1 VNRAA
6 GPDHKTNWGFL
17 IMKSSVLLQS
27 LAAACIAA
35 TASAASAQA
44 IQLFSPVNVRVST
57 SGTSSSSPNIF
68 NSTILNLSCPSEISA
83 KISSSTDGTG
93 NVLVDNY
100 IALGVGT
107 NATPT
112 DICSNGTVEGD
123 GQQNCFT
130 SSYGSQA
137 QNNGLLNQDPDN
149 FVSTGGVP
157 ALDISSSLTPGPNQ
171 VEIDLVDTGGYLT
184 SSTLYLVTNCS
195 SAGVAG
201 PGQVTGNPIS
211 ASNPTAQQLA
221 QNYSF
226 NSTTNQQVQFT
237 YDLTAAQSAGTL
249 SIPDQSTPSTGDT
262 PLNPAAF
269 PGYVS
274 GTSFATASCLIHSG
288 ELYSGSPACKLYTL
302 TCQVG
307 SNSEQSGALCPTSSQ
322 RNEQFQV
329 AFDGPAF
336 SLPDVTGTNGL
347 TYHQG
352 VGFLEAAE
360 GWGGGSCKFD
370 QNSAIAQQLCPQNI
384 LTSFSGPGGY
394 KGGGSGQSPNSTFI
408 PVAPVPEALT
418 TVSVTGLQP
427 GNWINT
433 HSPTVNFVSTPPAIS
448 SNNNFIASPIETLT
462 YGISTASSV
471 PQPPAPV
478 PNDTILSNNGACPAP
493 EGSAPANVFTPPA
506 QSVSVPADGN
516 YELHYYAE
524 DCAGTEELKFLQS
537 GGSWSTAFYTFPI
550 NVDTVNPLVASGPT
564 LSPPPSTNNGVA
576 NSYVV
581 GQPVTATYSCS
592 DNASPI
598 VNSGVVKCGTA
609 TFPVGTLNTGTV
621 SSPVS
626 TSSTGSQ
633 SFTVNAVDAAG
644 NSATPASVM
653 YQVVAAPPAA
663 NLSVLKVAPATVK
676 HGAQLI
682 YAITA
687 LNLGKQAAS
696 AVKITDPLP
705 SGVTFV
711 KASAQQLACSGNKCS
726 NDASCAFA
734 SNTVTCSVPSL
745 TLLTPVLVE
754 IYVNVTANAGTTVSN
769 TATVSSANPPG
780 KGVTQS
786 TAKTTVK

>member
-1 VNRAA
+1 
-6 GPDHKTNWGFL
+6 
-17 IMKSSVLLQS
+17 MKSSVLLQS

-68 NSTILNLSCPSEISA
+68 NSTILSLSCPSEISA

-653 YQVVAAPPAA
+653 YQVVAPPPAA

>member
-1 VNRAA
+1 
-6 GPDHKTNWGFL
+6 
-17 IMKSSVLLQS
+17 MKSSVLLQG
-27 LAAACIAA
+27 LATVCIAT
-35 TASAASAQA
+35 TASAAFAQS

-57 SGTSSSSPNIF
+57 SGTSSSSPNNF
-68 NSTILNLSCPSEISA
+68 NTTILNLSCPSSPHA
-83 KISSSTDGTG
+83 VISSSTDGTG

-107 NATPT
+107 NATPI

-130 SSYGSQA
+130 SSYGGQA
-137 QNNGLLNQDPDN
+137 NNGGLNGQDPDN

-157 ALDISSSLTPGPNQ
+157 ALDISSSLTSGTNP
-171 VEIDLVDTGGYLT
+171 VEIDLVDTGGYLA
-184 SSTLYLVTNCS
+184 SSSLYLVTNCS

-211 ASNPTAQQLA
+211 SSNPTSQQLA
-221 QNYSF
+221 QTYSF
-226 NSTTNQQVQFT
+226 NSNTNQQVQFT

-249 SIPDQSTPSTGDT
+249 SIKDQSTPSTGDT
-262 PLNPAAF
+262 PLNPQAF
-269 PGYVS
+269 PGYVT

-307 SNSEQSGALCPTSSQ
+307 SNSDQSGALCPTSSQ

-408 PVAPVPEALT
+408 PVAPVPEPLT

-448 SNNNFIASPIETLT
+448 SNNNFVASPIETLT

-471 PQPPAPV
+471 PQPPAPF
-478 PNDTILSNNGACPAP
+478 PTSDTVLMNSGACPAP
-493 EGSAPANVFTPPA
+493 EGSAPANPFTPQA

-516 YELHYYAE
+516 YAVHYYAQ
-524 DCAGTEELKFLQS
+524 DCAGTQELKFLQS

-550 NVDTVNPLVASGPT
+550 NVDTVDPVVATGPT
-564 LSPPPSTNNGVA
+564 LSPAPSTNNGVA
-576 NSYVV
+576 NSYYV
-581 GQPVTATYSCS
+581 GQAVTATYSCT
-592 DNASPI
+592 DTASPI

-609 TFPVGTLNTGTV
+609 TFPGGTSNTGNV
-621 SSPVS
+621 SSPVN
-626 TSSTGSQ
+626 TATAGSQ
-633 SFTVNAVDAAG
+633 TFTVNAVDAAG
-644 NSATPASVM
+644 NAATPVSVK
-653 YQVVAAPPAA
+653 YQVVSAPPA
-663 NLSVLKVAPATVK
+663 NLSILKVAPATIK
-676 HGAQLI
+676 QNPKNNPQLI
-682 YAITA
+682 YGITVV
-687 LNLGKQAAS
+687 NLGKQAAS
-696 AVKITDPLP
+696 AVTIVDPLP
-705 SGVTFV
+705 AGVSFV
-711 KASAQQLACSGNKCS
+711 KAAAQQ
-726 NDASCAFA
+726 ASCTKGQCTCTFA
-734 SNTVTCSVPSL
+734 SNIVTCSVPSL
-745 TLLTPVLVE
+745 TLLTPALVE
-754 IYVNVTANAGTTVSN
+754 IYVKVTANSGTTITN
-769 TATVSSANPPG
+769 TATVTSANPPG
-780 KGVTQS
+780 KGTTQS
-786 TAKTTVK
+786 TAKTSVK

>member
-1 VNRAA
+1 
-6 GPDHKTNWGFL
+6 
-17 IMKSSVLLQS
+17 MKSSVLLQS

-35 TASAASAQA
+35 TVSAASAQA

-68 NSTILNLSCPSEISA
+68 NSTILNLSCPSGLSA

-137 QNNGLLNQDPDN
+137 QNDGLLDQDPDN
-149 FVSTGGVP
+149 FVSTGGVY

-171 VEIDLVDTGGYLT
+171 VEIDLVDTGGYLA
-184 SSTLYLVTNCS
+184 SSSLYLVTNCS

-237 YDLTAAQSAGTL
+237 YDLTAAQNAGTL

-262 PLNPAAF
+262 PLNPSAF

-274 GTSFATASCLIHSG
+274 GTSFATANCLTHSG

-307 SNSEQSGALCPTSSQ
+307 SNSAQSGALCPASSQ
-322 RNEQFQV
+322 RNEVFQEV
-329 AFDGPAF
+329 FDGPGF
-336 SLPDVTGTNGL
+336 SVPDISGTNGL

-352 VGFLEAAE
+352 IGFLEAVE
-360 GWGGGSCKFD
+360 YWGGGSCKFD
-370 QNSAIAQQLCPQNI
+370 QNSGIAQQLCPQNV
-384 LTSFSGPGGY
+384 LVNFSGPGRY
-394 KGGGSGQSPNSTFI
+394 KSGGSGQSPNSTFI
-408 PVAPVPEALT
+408 TVAPVPEDLT

-433 HSPTVNFVSTPPAIS
+433 HSPTVQFVSTPPAIS
-448 SNNNFIASPIETLT
+448 SNNNFIAAPIETLT

-478 PNDTILSNNGACPAP
+478 LNDTILTNNGACPAP
-493 EGSAPANVFTPPA
+493 EGSAPANAFTPQA
-506 QSVSVPADGN
+506 QSVPVSADGN
-516 YELHYYAE
+516 YVLHYYAQ
-524 DCAGTEELKFLQS
+524 DCAGTEELKFQQS

-550 NVDTVNPLVASGPT
+550 NVDTVDPVVATGPT

-576 NSYVV
+576 NSYLV
-581 GQPVTATYSCS
+581 GQVVTATYSCT
-592 DNASPI
+592 DNDSPI

-609 TFPVGTLNTGTV
+609 TFPAGTLNTGNV
-621 SSPVS
+621 SSPVN
-626 TSSTGSQ
+626 TATAGSQ
-633 SFTVNAVDAAG
+633 TFTVTAVDAAG
-644 NSATPASVM
+644 NAATPVSVK
-653 YQVVAAPPAA
+653 YQVVAAAPSA
-663 NLSVLKVAPATVK
+663 NLSILKTAPAYAK
-676 HGAQLI
+676 QGDQLI
-682 YAITA
+682 YSITVF
-687 LNLGKQAAS
+687 NLGKQAAS
-696 AVKITDPLP
+696 SVTITDPLP
-705 SGVTFV
+705 PGVFFE
-711 KASAQQLACSGNKCS
+711 KASAQQ
-726 NDASCAFA
+726 ASCKNKQCSCTFA

-745 TLLTPVLVE
+745 TLPTPAFAE
-754 IYVNVTANAGTTVSN
+754 IYVKVTANAGTTISN
-769 TATVSSANPPG
+769 TATVSSANPEG
-780 KGVTQS
+780 KGSTQS
-786 TAKTTVK
+786 TAKTYVK